1 MLKRAKMFFLIKRSI
16 PLLRLARHRRHLRRL
31 AFMATAVQV
40 RVADVMLWL
49 VGGLVVGLDE
59 VLGTGL
65 EGDGFWA
72 RSLHGSLYLFAEN
85 IFIRHTF

>member
-1 MLKRAKMFFLIKRSI
+1 MLNRAKILFLIKGSI
-16 PLLRLARHRRHLRRL
+16 PLFRLARHRRHLRRL
-31 AFMATAVQV
+31 AFMTMTVQV
-40 RVADVMLWL
+40 CVADVMLCL

-72 RSLHGSLYLFAEN
+72 RSLHLSLYLFAEN
-85 IFIRHTF
+85 IFIR